1 MSQKTDFFAIHFFA
15 EQLIREAGA
24 RIKNQLTNQ
33 LTIDTKKNAH
43 DFVTNID
50 KETEFFLV
58 KQIKKQYPDH
68 KIISEEGYGD
78 TLTDLKG
85 IVWGIDPIDG
95 TSNLVYKQKDFA
107 ISVSVYQDGV
117 GELAYIYDVVADLF
131 YHAKRGQGAF
141 ENYRRLPK
149 RADRKLVDSLVY
161 SRFNYIYT
169 DEYHIREVIQASRGL
184 GGMSCASLGL
194 VELGKGTV
202 DVMIN
207 KGAMKFWDISAGK
220 LFAEENG
227 VVFQGVDGSSYK
239 ICEDKT
245 IIAGGPD
252 LIREITARFWQL

>member
-1 MSQKTDFFAIHFFA
+1 MSQVTDFFSIHFFA

-24 RIKNQLTNQ
+24 RIKNQLSNK

-50 KETEFFLV
+50 KETELFLV
-58 KQIKKQYPDH
+58 KQIKERYPEH
-68 KIISEEGYGD
+68 MIISEEGYGD
-78 TLTDLKG
+78 APMSLKG

-95 TSNLVYKQKDFA
+95 TANLVYKQKDFA
-107 ISVSVYQDGV
+107 ISVSVYQDGI
-117 GELAYIYDVVADLF
+117 GELAYIYDVVADVF
-131 YHAKRGQGAF
+131 YHAKRGQGSF

-149 RADRKLVDSLVY
+149 RMDRKLMDSLVY

-169 DEYHIREVIQASRGL
+169 NEYYICDIIQASRGL
-184 GGMSCASLGL
+184 GAMSCASLGL

-227 VVFQGVDGSSYK
+227 VVFQGIDGSSYK
-239 ICEDKT
+239 ICENKT
-245 IIAGGPD
+245 IIAGGPR
-252 LIREITARFWQL
+252 LIQEVATRFL